1 MAKKEMREAE
11 KFRVFAK
18 SGVEDVIRSIIQ
30 MSDDYIYTMKHLNH
44 TMIDDQEFTFDF
56 EGDSKDDWDWV

>member
-44 TMIDDQEFTFDF
+44 TMIDDQ
-56 EGDSKDDWDWV
+56 

>member
-1 MAKKEMREAE
+1 MANKEIREAE

-30 MSDDYIYTMKHLNH
+30 MSDDYIYTMKHLNY
-44 TMIDDQEFTFDF
+44 TMIEDQEFTFDF
-56 EGDSKDDWDWV
+56 EGDSQDDWQWV